1 MRDHLRYERMNRYFT
16 TDLLRPLLASS
27 ALLLGVA
34 GAALVV
40 RPQLLPLK
48 PVMGDVNIPVFLCVI
63 ILTCLALLCL
73 MVPEPAPAPVAEAQ
87 PDAVEKAEAEA
98 EHGLMDQLNRIITLL
113 NTHSES
119 SRIYSLALDEAG
131 RSLIEATSPEQL
143 RLAIGYLITEN
154 NKMRKET
161 TDLQGNLQ
169 EQQLQIEA
177 LRSNLAEAEETGM
190 RDALTTVWNRRAFDK
205 MLAHQAHEAQ
215 RKQEPLSLILA
226 DIDHFK
232 KINDRFGHQLGDEVI
247 RLVAATLSRNV
258 KGKDTVARYGG
269 EEFAL
274 ILPQTSLENAVS
286 VAQQIKRQL
295 ETQRWAQKHDGHVL
309 GSVTASFGVAQLQ
322 PKETRDV
329 LLQRTDKKL
338 YDAKNRGRNCI
349 VY

>member
-1 MRDHLRYERMNRYFT
+1 MIRHLT
-16 TDLLRPLLASS
+16 TDVLRPVLASS

-40 RPQLLPLK
+40 RPQLLPLR
-48 PVMGDVNIPVFLCVI
+48 PMMGDVNIPVFLCVI

-73 MVPEPAPAPVAEAQ
+73 MVPEPAQSAPVVAEHQ
-87 PDAVEKAEAEA
+87 PDAIEKAEAEA
-98 EHGLMDQLNRIITLL
+98 EHGMMESLNRIIALL
-113 NTHSES
+113 NSHSET
-119 SRIYSLALDEAG
+119 SRIYSLALEEAG
-131 RSLIEATSPEQL
+131 RGLIEATSPEQL

-154 NKMRKET
+154 NKMRKESA
-161 TDLQGNLQ
+161 DLQGSLQ

-177 LRSNLAEAEETGM
+177 LRSNLAAAEETGM
-190 RDALTTVWNRRAFDK
+190 RDALTAVWNRRAFDK

-215 RKQEPLSLILA
+215 RKQESLSLILA

-232 KINDRFGHQLGDEVI
+232 KINDRFGHQVGDDVI

-269 EEFAL
+269 EEFAV
-274 ILPQTSLENAVS
+274 ILPQASLENAMS
-286 VAQQIKRQL
+286 VAQQIKQQL
-295 ETQRWAQKHDGHVL
+295 ERKAWAQRSDGHVL
-309 GSVTASFGVAQLQ
+309 GTVTASFGVAQLQ
-322 PKETRDV
+322 PKESKDS

-338 YDAKNRGRNCI
+338 YDAKAKGRNCI

>member
-1 MRDHLRYERMNRYFT
+1 MTRYFT
-16 TDLLRPLLASS
+16 TDLLRPVLASS
-27 ALLLGVA
+27 ALLIGVA
-34 GAALVV
+34 GAVLAA
-40 RPQLLPLK
+40 RPQLLPLRID
-48 PVMGDVNIPVFLCVI
+48 MGGVNIPVFLCVI
-63 ILTCLALLCL
+63 ALTAIALACL
-73 MVPEPAPAPVAEAQ
+73 MVPEPATVQLAPQ
-87 PDAVEKAEAEA
+87 HQDKDAAIEKAEAEA
-98 EHGLMDQLNRIITLL
+98 EHGIMESLNRLITLL
-113 NTHSES
+113 SSHSES

-131 RSLIEATSPEQL
+131 RNLIEATSPEQL

-161 TDLQGNLQ
+161 QDLQGNLQ

-177 LRSNLAEAEETGM
+177 LRSNLAEAE
-190 RDALTTVWNRRAFDK
+190 ALTTVWNRRAFDK
-205 MLAHQAHEAQ
+205 MLAHQAQEAQ
-215 RKQEPLSLILA
+215 RRSEPLSLILT

-232 KINDRFGHQLGDEVI
+232 KINDRFGHQIGDEVI

-274 ILPQTSLENAVS
+274 ILPQASLENAVS

-295 ETQRWAQKHDGHVL
+295 ETQRWAQKRDGHVL
-309 GSVTASFGVAQLQ
+309 GTVTASFGVAQLQ
-322 PKETRDV
+322 PKETKDV

>member
-1 MRDHLRYERMNRYFT
+1 MIRYFT
-16 TDLLRPLLASS
+16 TDILRPLLAAS
-27 ALLLGVA
+27 ALTMGIA
-34 GAALVV
+34 GAALAVKPDMV
-40 RPQLLPLK
+40 PLRP
-48 PVMGDVNIPVFLCVI
+48 PVDGVNIPAFLAVI

-73 MVPEPAPAPVAEAQ
+73 MVPEPAPASARRDESPEQAL
-87 PDAVEKAEAEA
+87 EKAEAEA
-98 EHGLMDQLNRIITLL
+98 EVGLMDALNSILALL
-113 NTHSES
+113 NSHSES
-119 SRIYSLALDEAG
+119 SRIYSLALEEAG

-161 TDLQGNLQ
+161 GDLQSNLQ
-169 EQQLQIEA
+169 EQQLMIEA

-205 MLAHQAHEAQ
+205 MLAHQAQEAQ
-215 RKQEPLSLILA
+215 RKGWPLSLILT

-232 KINDRFGHQLGDEVI
+232 KINDRFGHQIGDEVI

-269 EEFAL
+269 EEFAV
-274 ILPQTSLENAVS
+274 ILPDASLENALS

-295 ETQRWAQKHDGHVL
+295 ETQRWSQKRDGQTL
-309 GSVTASFGVAQLQ
+309 GTVTASFGVAQLQ
-322 PKETRDV
+322 PKESKDG

-338 YDAKNRGRNCI
+338 YDAKARGRNCI
-349 VY
+349 VH

>member
-1 MRDHLRYERMNRYFT
+1 MTRYFT
-16 TDLLRPLLASS
+16 TDVLRPVLASF
-27 ALLLGVA
+27 ALLLGLA

-40 RPQLLPLK
+40 RPQLLPLR
-48 PVMGDVNIPVFLCVI
+48 PLAGDVNIPVFLCVI
-63 ILTCLALLCL
+63 VLTCLALLCL
-73 MVPEPAPAPVAEAQ
+73 MVPEPAQEPVMAVAAH
-87 PDAVEKAEAEA
+87 PDATEKAEAEA
-98 EHGLMDQLNRIITLL
+98 EHGLMDSLTRIITLL
-113 NTHSES
+113 NTHSEA

-131 RSLIEATSPEQL
+131 RGLIEATSPEQL

-161 TDLQGNLQ
+161 ADLQGSLQ
-169 EQQLQIEA
+169 EQQLQIES

-190 RDALTTVWNRRAFDK
+190 RDALTAVWNRRAFDK

-215 RKQEPLSLILA
+215 RRQEPLSLILT

-232 KINDRFGHQLGDEVI
+232 KINDRFGHQVGDEVI

-274 ILPQTSLENAVS
+274 ILPQASLENAVS

-295 ETQRWAQKHDGHVL
+295 ETQRWAQKRDGHTL
-309 GSVTASFGVAQLQ
+309 GTVTASFGVAQLQ
-322 PKETRDV
+322 PRETKDV

-338 YDAKNRGRNCI
+338 YDAKNKGRNCI

>member
-1 MRDHLRYERMNRYFT
+1 MTRYFT
-16 TDLLRPLLASS
+16 TDVMRPVLASS

-40 RPQLLPLK
+40 RPQLLPLRAS
-48 PVMGDVNIPVFLCVI
+48 VEGVNIPVFLCLIV
-63 ILTCLALLCL
+63 LTCLALLCL
-73 MVPEPAPAPVAEAQ
+73 MVPEPARPSIAAEPQDRTA
-87 PDAVEKAEAEA
+87 AEKAEAEA
-98 EHGLMDQLNRIITLL
+98 EHGLMEQLDRIITLL
-113 NTHSES
+113 NSHSES

-161 TDLQGNLQ
+161 FDLQGSLQ

-177 LRSNLAEAEETGM
+177 LRSNLAAAEETGM

-205 MLAHQAHEAQ
+205 MLAHQAQEAQ
-215 RKQEPLSLILA
+215 RKQQPLSLILT

-232 KINDRFGHQLGDEVI
+232 KINDRFGHQVGDDVI

-274 ILPQTSLENAVS
+274 ILPETSLENAVS

-295 ETQRWAQKHDGHVL
+295 ETQRWAQKRDGHVL
-309 GSVTASFGVAQLQ
+309 DSVTASFGVAQLQ
-322 PKETRDV
+322 PRETKDV

-338 YDAKNRGRNCI
+338 YDAKHKGRNCI